1 MKQSKL
7 LLFLAAFIFSANAFS
22 QDVWTMRDSVNGPGK
37 SASTAFSIGLKGF
50 IGFGLAD
57 NGYKRSLYAYDPIQD
72 DWDKMESLGG
82 ISGGGLERVSPVSFV
97 INGKAYVG
105 LGNGN
110 NPYFKDLWEYDPATN
125 SWTQKADFAGTARRQ
140 AVAFAIDSLAYAG
153 TGLDANG
160 YTSDFW
166 KYSPATNSWSSV
178 AAFGGGNR
186 KQAVGFA
193 LDDKGYVGTG
203 DNGSFSKDFWQ
214 YDPVADS
221 WTAIAD
227 FPGTPRYAATAIAA
241 YPDAIVGLGYD
252 NTLEFVADLWR
263 YNAITDTWVQ
273 LADFPGGARSNAVGF
288 VIQRHAYL
296 GCGYS
301 SNGDYLDDFYE
312 YGSLIS
318 VDKIEG
324 EQNLSST
331 VFPNP
336 VSSECIIGID
346 GIHNK
351 ELSLDI
357 HNLTGQTVTSRF
369 GIKQVDY
376 HNPRFRLTTSNN
388 PEGLYFYSIK
398 EQGKLLRSGQFTIS
412 E

>member
-1 MKQSKL
+1 MTQAPVLWGWSGCV
-7 LLFLAAFIFSANAFS
+7 S
-22 QDVWTMRDSVNGPGK
+22 QPV
-37 SASTAFSIGLKGF
+37 I
-50 IGFGLAD
+50 D
-57 NGYKRSLYAYDPIQD
+57 NPVQ
-72 DWDKMESLGG
+72 EGG
-82 ISGGGLERVSPVSFV
+82 
-97 INGKAYVG
+97 
-105 LGNGN
+105 
-110 NPYFKDLWEYDPATN
+110 
-125 SWTQKADFAGTARRQ
+125 
-140 AVAFAIDSLAYAG
+140 
-153 TGLDANG
+153 
-160 YTSDFW
+160 
-166 KYSPATNSWSSV
+166 
-178 AAFGGGNR
+178 
-186 KQAVGFA
+186 
-193 LDDKGYVGTG
+193 
-203 DNGSFSKDFWQ
+203 
-214 YDPVADS
+214 
-221 WTAIAD
+221 
-227 FPGTPRYAATAIAA
+227 
-241 YPDAIVGLGYD
+241 
-252 NTLEFVADLWR
+252 
-263 YNAITDTWVQ
+263 
-273 LADFPGGARSNAVGF
+273 SNAVGF

-388 PEGLYFYSIK
+388 PEGLYFYTIK
-398 EQGKLLRSGQFTIS
+398 EQGTLLRSGQFTIS